1 MAKYKVLKTQ
11 FTDTQEIP
19 EQIRNHVWVAKIS
32 DDDKMDIFDFYA
44 EAKDFVDNL
53 KITNPERNY
62 KIVEI
67 SGAVDVQTV
76 YDEKGNIYSIK
87 NL

>member
-11 FTDTQEIP
+11 FTNNQGIP
-19 EQIRNHVWVAKIS
+19 EMIRNHVWVAKI
-32 DDDKMDIFDFYA
+32 DDNDKMDIFDFYA
-44 EAKDFVDNL
+44 EAKDFADRL
-53 KITNPERNY
+53 KVTNPERNY

-67 SGAVDVQTV
+67 SGAVDVQMV